1 MVKNNLIINPKLK
14 YSFFLLMHFLLF
26 VSCKSK
32 LYKTHSKIKRS
43 TIQSLI
49 QNLEDPKNDQIIVV
63 AHRGDWR
70 NAPENS
76 LQAIQNCVN
85 MGVDMVEIDIQK
97 TKDGH
102 LVLMHDKTINRTTNG
117 KGRVKDFSLDSL
129 KTFKLKDGLGMK
141 TLHKIPT
148 LEEALLLTKDKI
160 LVNLDKAYPL
170 FEECYEILK
179 KTNTLN
185 QVILKGKKTRTQ
197 VEKEFG
203 KYLDDVYF
211 MPQIKLPNKDA
222 KAIVDDYLENRTPIA
237 FAFGVPQDTLKLIK
251 YFDDIREKGSSVWVN
266 SLWKRHNGGH
276 DDEKAALNPSVYD
289 WYIKNNI
296 DIIQTDRPQLLL
308 EYLRAKGLHK

>member
-1 MVKNNLIINPKLK
+1 M
-14 YSFFLLMHFLLF
+14 
-26 VSCKSK
+26 
-32 LYKTHSKIKRS
+32 
-43 TIQSLI
+43 
-49 QNLEDPKNDQIIVV
+49 
-63 AHRGDWR
+63 
-70 NAPENS
+70 
-76 LQAIQNCVN
+76 
-85 MGVDMVEIDIQK
+85 
-97 TKDGH
+97 
-102 LVLMHDKTINRTTNG
+102 
-117 KGRVKDFSLDSL
+117 
-129 KTFKLKDGLGMK
+129 
-141 TLHKIPT
+141 
-148 LEEALLLTKDKI
+148 
-160 LVNLDKAYPL
+160 NLDKAYPL

-222 KAIVDDYLENRTPIA
+222 KAIVDDYLENRTPVA

-251 YFDDIREKGSSVWVN
+251 YFDDIRKKGSSVWVN
-266 SLWKRHNGGH
+266 SLWKRHNAGH
-276 DDEKAALNPSVYD
+276 DDEKAVLNPSVYN